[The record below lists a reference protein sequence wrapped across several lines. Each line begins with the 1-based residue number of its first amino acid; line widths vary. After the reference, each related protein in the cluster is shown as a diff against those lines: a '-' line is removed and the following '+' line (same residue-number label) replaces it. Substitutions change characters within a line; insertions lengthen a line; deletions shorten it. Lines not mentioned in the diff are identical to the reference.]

1 MVCGENIIQQLLDKN
16 LINNIADIYEL
27 NFEDIA
33 SLKKNGKKF
42 AQNLIDSINKS
53 KENYELEKISNE
65 DINYYKIMSNGKS
78 GIIDKTG
85 KVIIEPKYNTIKLPN
100 PKKPIFICIYD
111 YNAVS
116 GEYKTKVLNEKNEE
130 ILKNYENVNTID
142 IKEVVSSIPYEKT
155 VLQYQKD
162 GKYGII
168 NFEGK
173 IIIKPIYE
181 EIRNMPYREGELIV
195 KKQGKY
201 GVVSINGGKLLDCKY
216 DYITGDN
223 YYSEEKKYELDGY
236 IVGINNEDGK
246 MQYGYINNKREQILD
261 VEFDKIYRM
270 NDVKDDENIYLLA
283 EKDGKIQL
291 YKNNKLLLDN
301 NYQSIN
307 YSEDSKLLILQKD
320 GRYGVTDLNGKQI
333 LSVDYEQIRIPGDY
347 IIAIKDGKQ
356 VIFDLVG
363 TQKENLAYT
372 NILKTENE
380 NYNITVDKNDKYG
393 VINKDGN
400 ILIGNKYNYIQYL
413 YDNYFIV
420 GGETGKSGIIND
432 KGEEILPIKYEVIQK
447 LDKNNIVQAMVGNVL
462 ELYSKEMNNIVSMEN
477 GKIEINDEY
486 IKVYSNNQT
495 TYVSNDGTLKTNFE
509 IFNNNIFASERE
521 GKWGFVNKDNN
532 VVVDY
537 QYDKVTEVNELGFAG
552 IKKDGKW
559 GVIDGKANII
569 LEPTYKIPEQNGEPY
584 FIGKYYKVISGY
596 EIEYFT
602 DDINEQ

>member
-1 MVCGENIIQQLLDKN
+1 MKFQEKKDNKKLKQISIIVIIAII
-16 LINNIADIYEL
+16 LITAITGVIIA
-27 NFEDIA
+27 
-33 SLKKNGKKF
+33 
-42 AQNLIDSINKS
+42 INKS

-116 GEYKTKVLNEKNEE
+116 GEYRTKVLNEKNEE

-173 IIIKPIYE
+173 SIIKPIYE

-236 IVGINNEDGK
+236 IVGLNNEDGK

-509 IFNNNIFASERE
+509 IFNNNIFASVRE
-521 GKWGFVNKDNN
+521 GKWGFVDKDNN

>member
-1 MVCGENIIQQLLDKN
+1 MKFQEKKDNKKLKQISAIVIIAIIIIVAIVGIIVAL
-16 LINNIADIYEL
+16 
-27 NFEDIA
+27 
-33 SLKKNGKKF
+33 
-42 AQNLIDSINKS
+42 NKS
-53 KENYELEKISNE
+53 KENYEVEKIASE

-85 KVIIEPKYNTIKLPN
+85 KIIIEPKYNTIKLPN
-100 PKKPIFICIYD
+100 PKEPIFICVYD
-111 YNAVS
+111 YNATS

-130 ILKNYENVNTID
+130 ILTNYENINTID
-142 IKEVVSSIPYEKT
+142 IKEIVSSIPYEKT

-173 IIIKPIYE
+173 SIIKPMYE
-181 EIRNMPYREGELIV
+181 EIKNMPYREGELIA

-201 GVVSINGGKLLDCKY
+201 GVLNINGGKLLDFKY

-236 IVGINNEDGK
+236 IVGINNEQGK
-246 MQYGYINNKREQILD
+246 MQYGYISNKREQILN

-270 NDVKDDENIYLLA
+270 NDIKDDENIYLLA
-283 EKDGKIQL
+283 EKDGKRQL
-291 YKNNKLLLDN
+291 YKNNKILLDN

-320 GRYGVTDLNGKQI
+320 NKYGVTDLNGKQI
-333 LSVDYEQIRIPGDY
+333 LSVDYEQIRIPGNY
-347 IIAIKDGKQ
+347 IIAVKDGKQ
-356 VIFDLVG
+356 IIFDLAG
-363 TQKENLAYT
+363 TQKDNLAYT

-380 NYNITVDKNDKYG
+380 NYSVTVDKNDKYG
-393 VINKDGN
+393 VINKEGD
-400 ILIGNKYNYIQYL
+400 ILIENKYNYIQYL

-420 GGETGKSGIIND
+420 GGETGKSGIINE

-447 LDKNNIVQAMVGNVL
+447 LDKNDIVQAMIGNVL
-462 ELYSKEMNNIVSMEN
+462 ELYSKDMKNIVSMEN
-477 GKIEINDEY
+477 GKLEINDEY
-486 IKVYSNNQT
+486 IKVYSSNQT

-509 IFNNNIFASERE
+509 IFDNNIFASERE
-521 GKWGFVNKDNN
+521 GKWGFVDKDNN

-596 EIEYFT
+596 ETEYFT
-602 DDINEQ
+602 DNINE

>member
-1 MVCGENIIQQLLDKN
+1 MKFQEKKDNKKLKQISIIVIIAII
-16 LINNIADIYEL
+16 LITAITGVI
-27 NFEDIA
+27 IV
-33 SLKKNGKKF
+33 
-42 AQNLIDSINKS
+42 INKS

-100 PKKPIFICIYD
+100 PKEPIFICIYD

-495 TYVSNDGTLKTNFE
+495 TYVSNDGTLKSNFE

>member
-1 MVCGENIIQQLLDKN
+1 MKFQEKKDNKKLKQISIIVIIAII
-16 LINNIADIYEL
+16 LITAITGVI
-27 NFEDIA
+27 IV
-33 SLKKNGKKF
+33 
-42 AQNLIDSINKS
+42 INKS

-100 PKKPIFICIYD
+100 PKEPIFICIYD

-173 IIIKPIYE
+173 SIIKPIYE

-521 GKWGFVNKDNN
+521 GKWGFVDKDNN

>member
-1 MVCGENIIQQLLDKN
+1 MKFQEKKDNKKLKQISIIVIIEII
-16 LINNIADIYEL
+16 LITAITGVI
-27 NFEDIA
+27 IV
-33 SLKKNGKKF
+33 
-42 AQNLIDSINKS
+42 INKS

-100 PKKPIFICIYD
+100 PKEPIFICIYD

-173 IIIKPIYE
+173 SIIKPIYE

-521 GKWGFVNKDNN
+521 GKWGFVDKDNN

-584 FIGKYYKVISGY
+584 FIGKHYKVISGY

>member
-1 MVCGENIIQQLLDKN
+1 MKFQEKKDNKKLKQISIIVIIAII
-16 LINNIADIYEL
+16 LITAITGVI
-27 NFEDIA
+27 IV
-33 SLKKNGKKF
+33 
-42 AQNLIDSINKS
+42 INKS

-509 IFNNNIFASERE
+509 IFNNNIFASVRE
-521 GKWGFVNKDNN
+521 GKWGFVDKDNN

>member
-1 MVCGENIIQQLLDKN
+1 MKFQEKKDNKKLKQISIIVIIAII
-16 LINNIADIYEL
+16 LITAITGVIIA
-27 NFEDIA
+27 
-33 SLKKNGKKF
+33 
-42 AQNLIDSINKS
+42 INKS

-100 PKKPIFICIYD
+100 PKEPIFICIYD

-130 ILKNYENVNTID
+130 ILTNYENVNTID

-173 IIIKPIYE
+173 SIIKPMYE

-333 LSVDYEQIRIPGDY
+333 LSVDYEQIRIPGNY

-356 VIFDLVG
+356 VIFDLAG

-432 KGEEILPIKYEVIQK
+432 KGEEILTIKYEVIQK

-477 GKIEINDEY
+477 GKIEINDNY
-486 IKVYSNNQT
+486 IKVYSSNQT

-521 GKWGFVNKDNN
+521 GKWGFVDKDNN

-569 LEPTYKIPEQNGEPY
+569 LEPIYKIPEQNGEPY

>member
-1 MVCGENIIQQLLDKN
+1 MKFQEKKDNKKLKQISIIVIIAII
-16 LINNIADIYEL
+16 LITAITGVIIA
-27 NFEDIA
+27 
-33 SLKKNGKKF
+33 
-42 AQNLIDSINKS
+42 INKS

-173 IIIKPIYE
+173 SIIKPIYE

-236 IVGINNEDGK
+236 IVGLNNEDGK

-432 KGEEILPIKYEVIQK
+432 KSEEILPIKYEVIQK

-509 IFNNNIFASERE
+509 IFNNNIFASVRE
-521 GKWGFVNKDNN
+521 GKWGFVDKDNN

>member
-1 MVCGENIIQQLLDKN
+1 MKFQEKKDNKKLKQISIIVIIAII
-16 LINNIADIYEL
+16 LITAITGVI
-27 NFEDIA
+27 IV
-33 SLKKNGKKF
+33 
-42 AQNLIDSINKS
+42 INKS

-495 TYVSNDGTLKTNFE
+495 TYVSNAGTLKTNFE

>member
-1 MVCGENIIQQLLDKN
+1 MKFQEKKDNKKLKQISIIVIIAII
-16 LINNIADIYEL
+16 LITAITGVI
-27 NFEDIA
+27 IV
-33 SLKKNGKKF
+33 
-42 AQNLIDSINKS
+42 INKS

-100 PKKPIFICIYD
+100 PKEPIFICIYD

>member
-1 MVCGENIIQQLLDKN
+1 MKFQEKKDNKKLKQISAIVIIAIIIIVAIVGIIVAL
-16 LINNIADIYEL
+16 
-27 NFEDIA
+27 
-33 SLKKNGKKF
+33 
-42 AQNLIDSINKS
+42 NKS
-53 KENYELEKISNE
+53 KENYEVEKIASE

-85 KVIIEPKYNTIKLPN
+85 KIIIEPKYNTIKLPN
-100 PKKPIFICIYD
+100 PKEPIFICVYD
-111 YNAVS
+111 YNATS

-130 ILKNYENVNTID
+130 ILTNYENINTID
-142 IKEVVSSIPYEKT
+142 IKEIVSSIPYEKT

-173 IIIKPIYE
+173 SIIKPMYE
-181 EIRNMPYREGELIV
+181 EIKNMPYREGELIA

-201 GVVSINGGKLLDCKY
+201 GVLNINGGKLLDFKY

-236 IVGINNEDGK
+236 IVGINNEQGK
-246 MQYGYINNKREQILD
+246 MQYGYISNKREQILN

-270 NDVKDDENIYLLA
+270 NDIKDDENIYLLA
-283 EKDGKIQL
+283 EKDGKRQL
-291 YKNNKLLLDN
+291 YKNNKILLDN

-320 GRYGVTDLNGKQI
+320 NKYGVTDLNGKQI
-333 LSVDYEQIRIPGDY
+333 LSVDYEQIRIPGNY
-347 IIAIKDGKQ
+347 IIAVKDGKQ
-356 VIFDLVG
+356 IIFDLAG
-363 TQKENLAYT
+363 TQKDNLAYT

-380 NYNITVDKNDKYG
+380 NYSVTVDKNDKYG
-393 VINKDGN
+393 VINKEGD
-400 ILIGNKYNYIQYL
+400 ILIENKYNYIQYL

-420 GGETGKSGIIND
+420 GGETGKSGIINE

-447 LDKNNIVQAMVGNVL
+447 LDKNDIVQAMIGNVL
-462 ELYSKEMNNIVSMEN
+462 ELYSKDMKNIVSMEN
-477 GKIEINDEY
+477 GKLEINDEY
-486 IKVYSNNQT
+486 IKVYSSNQT

-509 IFNNNIFASERE
+509 IFDNNIFASERE
-521 GKWGFVNKDNN
+521 GKWGFVDKDNN

-552 IKKDGKW
+552 IKKYGKW

-596 EIEYFT
+596 ETEYFT
-602 DDINEQ
+602 DDINE

>member
-1 MVCGENIIQQLLDKN
+1 MKFQEKKDNKKLKQISIIVIIAII
-16 LINNIADIYEL
+16 LITAITGVIIA
-27 NFEDIA
+27 
-33 SLKKNGKKF
+33 
-42 AQNLIDSINKS
+42 INKS

-173 IIIKPIYE
+173 SIIKPIYE

-195 KKQGKY
+195 KKQSKY

-236 IVGINNEDGK
+236 IVGLNNEDGK

-509 IFNNNIFASERE
+509 IFNNNIFASVRE
-521 GKWGFVNKDNN
+521 GKWGFVDKDNN

>member
-1 MVCGENIIQQLLDKN
+1 MKFQEKKDNKKLKQISIIVIIAII
-16 LINNIADIYEL
+16 LITAITGVI
-27 NFEDIA
+27 IV
-33 SLKKNGKKF
+33 
-42 AQNLIDSINKS
+42 INKS

-223 YYSEEKKYELDGY
+223 YYSEEKKYELNGY

>member
-1 MVCGENIIQQLLDKN
+1 MKFQEKKDNKKLKQISVIVIISII
-16 LINNIADIYEL
+16 LITAITGVI
-27 NFEDIA
+27 IV
-33 SLKKNGKKF
+33 
-42 AQNLIDSINKS
+42 INKS

-155 VLQYQKD
+155 LLQYQKD

-173 IIIKPIYE
+173 SIIKPIYE

-521 GKWGFVNKDNN
+521 GKWGFVDKDNN

>member
-1 MVCGENIIQQLLDKN
+1 MKFQEKKDNKKLKQISAIVIIAIIIIVAIVGIIVAL
-16 LINNIADIYEL
+16 
-27 NFEDIA
+27 
-33 SLKKNGKKF
+33 
-42 AQNLIDSINKS
+42 NKS
-53 KENYELEKISNE
+53 KENYEVEKIASE

-85 KVIIEPKYNTIKLPN
+85 KIIIEPKYNTIKLPN
-100 PKKPIFICIYD
+100 PKEPIFICVYD
-111 YNAVS
+111 YNATS

-130 ILKNYENVNTID
+130 ILTNYENINTID
-142 IKEVVSSIPYEKT
+142 IKEIVSSIPYEKT

-173 IIIKPIYE
+173 SIIKPMYE
-181 EIRNMPYREGELIV
+181 EIKNMPYREGELIA

-201 GVVSINGGKLLDCKY
+201 GVLNINGGKLLDFKY

-236 IVGINNEDGK
+236 IVGINNEQGK
-246 MQYGYINNKREQILD
+246 MQYGYISNKREQILN

-270 NDVKDDENIYLLA
+270 NDIKDDENIYLLA
-283 EKDGKIQL
+283 EKDGKRQL
-291 YKNNKLLLDN
+291 YKNNKILLDN

-320 GRYGVTDLNGKQI
+320 NKYGVTDLNGKQI
-333 LSVDYEQIRIPGDY
+333 LSVDYEQIRIPGNY
-347 IIAIKDGKQ
+347 IIAVKDGKQ
-356 VIFDLVG
+356 IIFDLAG
-363 TQKENLAYT
+363 TQKDNLAYT

-380 NYNITVDKNDKYG
+380 NYSVTVDKNDKYG
-393 VINKDGN
+393 VINKEGD
-400 ILIGNKYNYIQYL
+400 ILIENKYNYIQYL

-420 GGETGKSGIIND
+420 GGETGKSGIINE

-447 LDKNNIVQAMVGNVL
+447 LDKNDIVQAMIGNVL
-462 ELYSKEMNNIVSMEN
+462 ELYSKDMKNIVSMEN
-477 GKIEINDEY
+477 GKLEINDEY
-486 IKVYSNNQT
+486 IKVYSSNQT

-509 IFNNNIFASERE
+509 IFDNNIFASERE
-521 GKWGFVNKDNN
+521 GKWGFVDKDNN

-559 GVIDGKANII
+559 KTGNK
-569 LEPTYKIPEQNGEPY
+569 
-584 FIGKYYKVISGY
+584 
-596 EIEYFT
+596 
-602 DDINEQ
+602 

>member
-1 MVCGENIIQQLLDKN
+1 M
-16 LINNIADIYEL
+16 
-27 NFEDIA
+27 
-33 SLKKNGKKF
+33 
-42 AQNLIDSINKS
+42 
-53 KENYELEKISNE
+53 
-65 DINYYKIMSNGKS
+65 
-78 GIIDKTG
+78 
-85 KVIIEPKYNTIKLPN
+85 
-100 PKKPIFICIYD
+100 
-111 YNAVS
+111 
-116 GEYKTKVLNEKNEE
+116 
-130 ILKNYENVNTID
+130 
-142 IKEVVSSIPYEKT
+142 
-155 VLQYQKD
+155 
-162 GKYGII
+162 
-168 NFEGK
+168 
-173 IIIKPIYE
+173 
-181 EIRNMPYREGELIV
+181 
-195 KKQGKY
+195 
-201 GVVSINGGKLLDCKY
+201 
-216 DYITGDN
+216 
-223 YYSEEKKYELDGY
+223 
-236 IVGINNEDGK
+236 
-246 MQYGYINNKREQILD
+246 
-261 VEFDKIYRM
+261 
-270 NDVKDDENIYLLA
+270 
-283 EKDGKIQL
+283 
-291 YKNNKLLLDN
+291 
-301 NYQSIN
+301 
-307 YSEDSKLLILQKD
+307 
-320 GRYGVTDLNGKQI
+320 
-333 LSVDYEQIRIPGDY
+333 
-347 IIAIKDGKQ
+347 
-356 VIFDLVG
+356 IFDLVG

-521 GKWGFVNKDNN
+521 GKWGFVDKDNN

>member
-1 MVCGENIIQQLLDKN
+1 MKFQEKKDNKKLKQISIIVIIAII
-16 LINNIADIYEL
+16 LITAITGVI
-27 NFEDIA
+27 IV
-33 SLKKNGKKF
+33 
-42 AQNLIDSINKS
+42 INKS

-356 VIFDLVG
+356 VSFDLVG

>member
-1 MVCGENIIQQLLDKN
+1 MKFQEKKDNKKLKQISIIVIIAII
-16 LINNIADIYEL
+16 LITAITGVIIA
-27 NFEDIA
+27 
-33 SLKKNGKKF
+33 
-42 AQNLIDSINKS
+42 INKS

-173 IIIKPIYE
+173 SIIKPIYE

-236 IVGINNEDGK
+236 IVGLNNEDGK

-509 IFNNNIFASERE
+509 IFNNNIFASVRE
-521 GKWGFVNKDNN
+521 GKWGFVDKDNN

-559 GVIDGKANII
+559 GVMDGKANII

>member
-1 MVCGENIIQQLLDKN
+1 MKFQEKKDNKKLKQISIIVIIAII
-16 LINNIADIYEL
+16 LITAITGVIIA
-27 NFEDIA
+27 
-33 SLKKNGKKF
+33 
-42 AQNLIDSINKS
+42 INKS
-53 KENYELEKISNE
+53 KENYELDKISNE

-173 IIIKPIYE
+173 SIIKPIYE

-236 IVGINNEDGK
+236 IVGLNNEDGK

-509 IFNNNIFASERE
+509 IFNNNIFASVRE
-521 GKWGFVNKDNN
+521 GKWGFVDKDNN

>member
-1 MVCGENIIQQLLDKN
+1 
-16 LINNIADIYEL
+16 
-27 NFEDIA
+27 
-33 SLKKNGKKF
+33 
-42 AQNLIDSINKS
+42 
-53 KENYELEKISNE
+53 
-65 DINYYKIMSNGKS
+65 
-78 GIIDKTG
+78 
-85 KVIIEPKYNTIKLPN
+85 
-100 PKKPIFICIYD
+100 
-111 YNAVS
+111 
-116 GEYKTKVLNEKNEE
+116 
-130 ILKNYENVNTID
+130 
-142 IKEVVSSIPYEKT
+142 
-155 VLQYQKD
+155 
-162 GKYGII
+162 
-168 NFEGK
+168 
-173 IIIKPIYE
+173 
-181 EIRNMPYREGELIV
+181 MPYREGELIV

-380 NYNITVDKNDKYG
+380 NY
-393 VINKDGN
+393 
-400 ILIGNKYNYIQYL
+400 
-413 YDNYFIV
+413 
-420 GGETGKSGIIND
+420 
-432 KGEEILPIKYEVIQK
+432 
-447 LDKNNIVQAMVGNVL
+447 
-462 ELYSKEMNNIVSMEN
+462 EN
-477 GKIEINDEY
+477 C
-486 IKVYSNNQT
+486 
-495 TYVSNDGTLKTNFE
+495 L
-509 IFNNNIFASERE
+509 
-521 GKWGFVNKDNN
+521 
-532 VVVDY
+532 
-537 QYDKVTEVNELGFAG
+537 
-552 IKKDGKW
+552 
-559 GVIDGKANII
+559 
-569 LEPTYKIPEQNGEPY
+569 
-584 FIGKYYKVISGY
+584 
-596 EIEYFT
+596 
-602 DDINEQ
+602 

>member
-1 MVCGENIIQQLLDKN
+1 MKFQEKKDNKKLKQISIIAIIAII
-16 LINNIADIYEL
+16 LIIVITGIIIA
-27 NFEDIA
+27 
-33 SLKKNGKKF
+33 
-42 AQNLIDSINKS
+42 INKS
-53 KENYELEKISNE
+53 KENYEVEKISNE

-100 PKKPIFICIYD
+100 PKEPIFICIYD
-111 YNAVS
+111 YNAAS

-130 ILKNYENVNTID
+130 ILTNYQNINTID

-173 IIIKPIYE
+173 SIIKPMYE
-181 EIRNMPYREGELIV
+181 EIRNMPYREGELIA

-201 GVVSINGGKLLDCKY
+201 GVVSINGGKLLDFKY

-307 YSEDSKLLILQKD
+307 YSEDSQLLILQKD
-320 GRYGVTDLNGKQI
+320 SRYGVTDLNGKQI
-333 LSVDYEQIRIPGDY
+333 LSVDYEQIRIPGNY

-356 VIFDLVG
+356 VIFDLAG

-400 ILIGNKYNYIQYL
+400 ILIENKYNYIQYL

-477 GKIEINDEY
+477 GKIEINDDY
-486 IKVYSNNQT
+486 IKVYSSNQT
-495 TYVSNDGTLKTNFE
+495 AYVSNDGTLKTNFE

-521 GKWGFVNKDNN
+521 GKWGFVDKDNN

-596 EIEYFT
+596 EVEYFT

>member
-1 MVCGENIIQQLLDKN
+1 MKFQEKKDNKKLKQISVIVIISII
-16 LINNIADIYEL
+16 LITAITGVI
-27 NFEDIA
+27 IV
-33 SLKKNGKKF
+33 
-42 AQNLIDSINKS
+42 INKS

-155 VLQYQKD
+155 LLQYQKD

-173 IIIKPIYE
+173 SIIKPIYE

-320 GRYGVTDLNGKQI
+320 GRYGVTDLSGKQI

-521 GKWGFVNKDNN
+521 GKWGFVDKDNN

>member
-1 MVCGENIIQQLLDKN
+1 MKFQEKKDNKKLKQISAIVIIAIIIIVAIVGIIVAL
-16 LINNIADIYEL
+16 
-27 NFEDIA
+27 
-33 SLKKNGKKF
+33 
-42 AQNLIDSINKS
+42 NKS
-53 KENYELEKISNE
+53 KENYEVEKIASE

-85 KVIIEPKYNTIKLPN
+85 KIIIEPKYNTIKLPN
-100 PKKPIFICIYD
+100 PKEPIFICVYD
-111 YNAVS
+111 YNATS

-130 ILKNYENVNTID
+130 ILTNYENINTID
-142 IKEVVSSIPYEKT
+142 IKEIVSSIPYEKT

-173 IIIKPIYE
+173 SIIKPMYE
-181 EIRNMPYREGELIV
+181 EIKNMPYREGELIA

-201 GVVSINGGKLLDCKY
+201 GVLNINGGKLLDFKY

-236 IVGINNEDGK
+236 IVGINNEQGK
-246 MQYGYINNKREQILD
+246 MQYGYISNKREQILD

-270 NDVKDDENIYLLA
+270 NDIKDDENIYLLA
-283 EKDGKIQL
+283 EKDGKRQL
-291 YKNNKLLLDN
+291 YKNNKILLDN

-320 GRYGVTDLNGKQI
+320 NKYGVTDLNGKQI
-333 LSVDYEQIRIPGDY
+333 LSVDYEQIRIPGNY
-347 IIAIKDGKQ
+347 IIAVKDGKQ
-356 VIFDLVG
+356 IIFDLAG
-363 TQKENLAYT
+363 TQKDNLAYT

-380 NYNITVDKNDKYG
+380 NYSVTVDKNDKYG
-393 VINKDGN
+393 VINKEGD
-400 ILIGNKYNYIQYL
+400 ILIENKYNYIQYL

-420 GGETGKSGIIND
+420 GGETGKSGIINE

-447 LDKNNIVQAMVGNVL
+447 LDKNDIVQAMIGNVL
-462 ELYSKEMNNIVSMEN
+462 ELYSKDMKNIVSMEN
-477 GKIEINDEY
+477 GKLEINDEY
-486 IKVYSNNQT
+486 IKVYSSNQT

-509 IFNNNIFASERE
+509 IFDNNIFASERE
-521 GKWGFVNKDNN
+521 GKWGFVDKDNN

-552 IKKDGKW
+552 IKKYGKW

-596 EIEYFT
+596 ETEYFT
-602 DDINEQ
+602 DDINE

>member
-1 MVCGENIIQQLLDKN
+1 MKFQEKKDNKKLKQISIIVIIVII
-16 LINNIADIYEL
+16 LITAITGVI
-27 NFEDIA
+27 IV
-33 SLKKNGKKF
+33 
-42 AQNLIDSINKS
+42 INKS